1 MSKAKDKLLLEVYKD
16 LAQPSVWEI
25 GKILQ
30 GITKVGRF
38 AFAGF
43 DYLAMKQDRWQKFL
57 EIIGTKVDEEN
68 LIDAQPQIVG
78 PIIESM
84 VYTDVESLIGEMFA
98 ELLARSIDKTNQ
110 DKAHPAFPQ
119 IIRQLSHDEA
129 VILFLL
135 KKKVYKVDQKWDLI
149 GNRSENMKTIKEEFP
164 LDKLNY
170 PDNLW
175 IYMEHLNN
183 LALAGTWKTQND
195 IPLYDNK
202 SYTEGSGALQVSYP
216 SGKQTG
222 GIVKSERRLTDF
234 GRLFANACVPD
245 DYKVESQP

>member
-16 LAQPSVWEI
+16 LAQPSVREI

-30 GITKVGRF
+30 NITKVGHF

-57 EIIGTKVDEEN
+57 EIVETKVDEEN
-68 LIDAQPQIVG
+68 LIEAQPQIVG

-135 KKKVYKVDQKWDLI
+135 KKQSYKVEQQWDLI
-149 GNRSENMKTIKEEFP
+149 GKRSENMKTIKEGFP

-170 PDNLW
+170 PENIW
-175 IYMEHLNN
+175 IYMEHLGN

-202 SYTEGSGALQVSYP
+202 SYIEGSGALQVSHS
-216 SGKQTG
+216 SGRQTG

-234 GRLFANACVPD
+234 GRLFSKACVPD
-245 DYKVESQP
+245 DYKVEGNS